1 MNENKMEYFV
11 TRHSKSG
18 KDVESSPGLSEQGVE
33 LAKERA
39 LAIAGLIQNSE
50 AGSVILLGGV
60 SSTPRTRSTMELY
73 TEEVKKIL
81 IENKESDVR
90 FIMQEDIKEEAN
102 KPGSGYLKTA
112 NEIAS
117 QINSSPEQK
126 VVVEL
131 PLFLKEFSMEK
142 YLLEEDGETV
152 KPKWQALLDKHGKNY
167 SEAIKDWFSDTEL
180 RASINPEEMAKD
192 VLSGMQRLAD
202 FSKRFIQGRPMKIG
216 FVGHSFLIDAL
227 LTYIADDGKVST
239 EGFEKIGGEVVCE
252 TELSTIEFDE
262 NNNLHLAYRGNDF
275 VFEIPKEENKS

>member
-1 MNENKMEYFV
+1 MEYFV

-18 KDVESSPGLSEQGVE
+18 KDVESSPGLSEQGAE

-39 LAIAGLIQNSE
+39 LAIARLIQNSE

-102 KPGSGYLKTA
+102 KSGSGYLKTA
-112 NEIAS
+112 NEITS

-142 YLLEEDGETV
+142 YLLEEDGEIV